1 MQDCQWLR
9 NREEKRPM
17 TEHAFEKAY
26 WERPGLAVVF
36 LARDWHK
43 DPIELPIVIEG
54 MKCSCQWEPM
64 TPMEVAAITGY
75 CELQGHWVFV
85 CDPVHMANVDPGE
98 ELFVA
103 GSFNRWGDAVGDP
116 AYRMVSAEAGQGGV
130 RICSV
135 PLSEIRSGE
144 EVRFRFVTASGRWLP
159 IPRRTPNWAQN
170 PFGGGDYVLFEMRT
184 GRHGF
189 RLLLDHPVP
198 GDRLMRL
205 VWQDEARRSDILV
218 DPSEHHLQMASD
230 QPLGAILDHGKVRF
244 CLFAPRAGGVQVAL
258 GRNPDLSDRK
268 LHKMNPDVDGTW
280 SCDVQGDWAG
290 AYYVYHVDG
299 HNADASTF
307 FDMVFPIVDPY
318 ARAMVSPSG
327 PGIIVAGEQPA
338 PKDWQPPCW
347 HDLVI
352 AEIHV
357 RDAIAQADFDLDPL
371 ERRGFSGFTRWI
383 RQEGNYL
390 RTLGVNAIELQ
401 PIQEFEY
408 GNPEEY
414 HWGYMPVNYFS
425 LSSAYTRDPSTASGV
440 AEFREMVDACHEQGF
455 AVILDVVYNHL
466 GEPNA
471 LYRIDKQYYF
481 ELDTNNDPTNWSGV
495 GNDIRASGP
504 MVRRL
509 IIDSLVHLVTA
520 YGVDGFRF
528 DLAEL
533 LGRSLLVDI
542 ERKLKSVKPSVVLI
556 AEPWSF
562 RGHIAEELKSTGF
575 SSWNDSFREYIP
587 LYLKGSVSSD
597 GLKWFIQGAP
607 GRLTRFPA
615 QTVNYAESHDDH
627 AWIDVM
633 TENPDRNG
641 SNPTQMDRWRNH
653 LMVSMLMVSLGIP
666 MLSAGQDF
674 LRSKQGVRNTYQR
687 GDLNALDYERLRQ
700 YAGSHAYASAWI
712 RFRLSEDGRVL
723 RQDSAPGEGFF
734 HWLIPNDSRALGV
747 VFNAD
752 HSRPGRRLIYAINPD
767 GHPVS
772 LPSVGF
778 SMDGFVQVAD
788 HERWSLNGLDEW
800 PFSCVNGSVN
810 LPPISCG
817 LWMES

>member
-1 MQDCQWLR
+1 
-9 NREEKRPM
+9 M
-17 TEHAFEKAY
+17 TAHAFEKAY

-43 DPIELPIVIEG
+43 DPLELPVVIEG
-54 MKCSCQWEPM
+54 VKCSCQWEPM
-64 TPMEVAAITGY
+64 SPMEVAGITGY
-75 CELQGHWVFV
+75 CELKGHWVFV
-85 CDPVHMANVDPGE
+85 CDPVYIANVDPAE
-98 ELFVA
+98 PLYVA
-103 GSFNRWGDAVGDP
+103 GSFNGWAEAVGDS
-116 AYRMVSAEAGQGGV
+116 RFKMVATGEGDGSV
-130 RICSV
+130 RICSIPV
-135 PLSEIRSGE
+135 RSIPAGQ
-144 EVRFRFVTASGRWLP
+144 EVHFRFVTASGRWLP

-170 PFGGGDYVLFEMRT
+170 PFGGGDYLLHENRT

-198 GDRLMRL
+198 GDKLMRL
-205 VWQDEARRSDILV
+205 VWQDEAFCSGILI

-230 QPLGAILDHGKVRF
+230 QPLGARVGDGKVEFR
-244 CLFAPRAGGVQVAL
+244 LFAPRATGVQLAL
-258 GRNPDLSDRK
+258 GRSPDLSDRT
-268 LHKMNPDVDGTW
+268 LHEMSASPDGTW
-280 SCDVQGDWAG
+280 SCEVVGEWDG

-299 HNADASTF
+299 HNADASTY
-307 FDMVFPIVDPY
+307 FDVVFPIVDPY

-327 PGIIVAGEQPA
+327 PGIIVAGDRAVNKTWE
-338 PKDWQPPCW
+338 PPCW

-357 RDAIAQADFDLDPL
+357 RDAIAKADLKLDPVA
-371 ERRGFSGFTRWI
+371 RRGFTGFTRWI
-383 RQEGNYL
+383 RSEGNYL
-390 RTLGVNAIELQ
+390 RSLGVNAIELQ

-408 GNPEEY
+408 GDPDEY

-425 LSSAYTRDPSTASGV
+425 LSSAYAADPSCASGMD
-440 AEFREMVDACHEQGF
+440 EFRELVQACHDEGL

-481 ELDTNNDPTNWSGV
+481 ELDSNNDPTNWSGV

-533 LGRSLLVDI
+533 LGKSLLAEI

-562 RGHIAEELKSTGF
+562 RSHIAEELKSTGF
-575 SSWNDSFREYIP
+575 ASWNDAFREYIP
-587 LYLKGSVSSD
+587 QYLTGSVSSD
-597 GLKWFIQGAP
+597 GLKWFIQGSP

-627 AWIDVM
+627 AWIDVI
-633 TENPDRNG
+633 TGNPDHNG
-641 SNPTQMDRWRNH
+641 MNPTQTDRWRNH

-687 GDLNALDYERLRQ
+687 GDLNALAYDRLRQ
-700 YAGSHAYASAWI
+700 YSGSHAYTSAWI
-712 RFRLSEDGRVL
+712 RFRLSEAGQVL
-723 RQDSAPGEGFF
+723 RQDAPPEDGFF
-734 HWLIPNDSRALGV
+734 RWMIPDNSRALGV
-747 VFNAD
+747 VLNAD
-752 HSRPGRRLIYAINPD
+752 HSRMGRRLVYAINPD
-767 GHPVS
+767 GTETA
-772 LPSVGF
+772 LPLNGF
-778 SMDGFVQVAD
+778 RMDGFVQIAD
-788 HERWSLNGLDEW
+788 HERWALEGLMDW
-800 PFSCVNGSVN
+800 PFAFDDGELS
-810 LPPISCG
+810 LPPMSCG
-817 LWMES
+817 LWIES